1 MHSDLEKIWYF
12 ICRVY
17 HRCKQTS
24 ANCGAKIAITG
35 AASGMGLSIS
45 RLLASR
51 GAILSLADMNEE
63 GLVKAIRGL
72 YSHEGDA
79 NGRPAG
85 AGDQETLKDNPRRH
99 IWTRVDVRDSTSV
112 NNWISRTVEKLG
124 RLDGAVNFAG
134 VAGMA
139 NVIDETDESW
149 DFQMDVNARGVF
161 FCIRAELRHMTKGGS
176 IVSHENHQSI
186 GTYFLLATN
195 ALGGIFPLPLFYRMR
210 LTHGETRRRSLL
222 QV

>member
-1 MHSDLEKIWYF
+1 
-12 ICRVY
+12 
-17 HRCKQTS
+17 
-24 ANCGAKIAITG
+24 
-35 AASGMGLSIS
+35 MGLSIS

-51 GAILSLADMNEE
+51 GAILSLADMNEG
-63 GLVKAIRGL
+63 GLVKAIEGL
-72 YSHEGDA
+72 YSHEGNA
-79 NGRPAG
+79 NGRPTI
-85 AGDQETLKDNPRRH
+85 AGDQEDPKNKLRRH
-99 IWTRVDVRDSTSV
+99 IGTRVDVRDSTSV

-161 FCIRAELRHMTKGGS
+161 FCIRAELRHMTRGGS
-176 IVSHENHQSI
+176 IVSHENHQPIENYS
-186 GTYFLLATN
+186 LLAMN
-195 ALGGIFPLPLFYRMR
+195 AFRGLFSLPLFGRMR
-210 LTHGETRRRSLL
+210 LTQGKTRRRSLL